1 MEVGKLTV
9 EVRAGTGKGISRKI
23 RRDGLVPG
31 VCYGHGL
38 DKPVNIM
45 VNPKALKGSLDP
57 ARGQNTIITVT
68 LSDNGTARTT
78 LTAMLWEWQ
87 VHPLRRNV
95 THVDLIAIDPE
106 RPIEVE
112 VPVDFVGK
120 AIGTVDGGQLH
131 TVLRAIP
138 VKCKPADI
146 PTKFTVDVS
155 SLAIGMALHVSDV
168 TLPAGVEFAVPETY
182 SIVSCVAPKAEKVAE
197 EEALAVPGAEGAPVE
212 GAAPAEGGDAAAKT
226 EGAGGDKKAP
236 EAKDDKKKKK
246 E

>member
-9 EVRAGTGKGISRKI
+9 EVRTGTGKGISRKI
-23 RRDGLVPG
+23 RREGLVPG

-95 THVDLIAIDPE
+95 THVDLIAIDPD

-155 SLAIGMALHVSDV
+155 PLAIGMALHVSDV

-197 EEALAVPGAEGAPVE
+197 EEALAVPGAEGVPVE
-212 GAAPAEGGDAAAKT
+212 GAAPAEGGDAAKKDA
-226 EGAGGDKKAP
+226 AGGDKKAP